1 MVNIK
6 ITEGRERSEGTINVP
21 HVAGNKYSR
30 LILKN
35 DPDKYEILKKL
46 PYVPLEDI
54 KIIILKLHANISS
67 IYTFED
73 FILLYFMFQ

>member
-35 DPDKYEILKKL
+35 DPDKYEILKNCRMYL
-46 PYVPLEDI
+46 
-54 KIIILKLHANISS
+54 
-67 IYTFED
+67 
-73 FILLYFMFQ
+73 

>member
-1 MVNIK
+1 MVNIR

-35 DPDKYEILKKL
+35 DPDKYEILKNCHMYLYKT
-46 PYVPLEDI
+46 
-54 KIIILKLHANISS
+54 LKLL
-67 IYTFED
+67 F
-73 FILLYFMFQ
+73 